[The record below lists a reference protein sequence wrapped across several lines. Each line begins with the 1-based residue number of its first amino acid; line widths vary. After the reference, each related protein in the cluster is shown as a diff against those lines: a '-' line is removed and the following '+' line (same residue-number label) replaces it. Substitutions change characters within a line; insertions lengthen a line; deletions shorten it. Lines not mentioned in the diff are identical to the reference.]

1 VHGYLTASGE
11 KIGLRIIC
19 KIEMEMI
26 SIREK
31 AFDASIRWLNFSLN
45 DIGKME
51 DRAISAGFLRGDIS
65 RYNS

>member
-1 VHGYLTASGE
+1 VC
-11 KIGLRIIC
+11 KIGLRFIFKIDTMTTII
-19 KIEMEMI
+19 
-26 SIREK
+26 IREK

>member
-1 VHGYLTASGE
+1 MTT
-11 KIGLRIIC
+11 II
-19 KIEMEMI
+19 
-26 SIREK
+26 IREK